1 MAWAA
6 LQVVLYRSKEPAL
19 VIIPLMYPVA
29 VMCAVVYERFWCERL
44 PPSLH
49 SRPTAA
55 IRRSRLL
62 AVRRARLGDRAVE
75 RAKHLLTQ
83 LFVYPPSPQA
93 RAHTLRCARCGTPQ
107 LRGGAPRPSADGER
121 WVSALRSVLGWSS
134 VSPFTALVIHQDK
147 KLQMSYL
154 ALFCF
159 VVAFSFSWEA
169 YWRGQGIPHRGL
181 FSGNHEVEVWAWQ
194 VYLYAIATSLGVTAN
209 GIILMQLLR
218 EKSENAIRAHKMLA
232 CSIMPPPV
240 AKEIF
245 EIQWQRI
252 REGKLAQ
259 RQMARATRAN
269 DQASA
274 PILPPRDVSP
284 PRSAAP
290 PASATPILRFTAT
303 TAKPPTYSVC
313 SDPSFRCSSANLPA
327 TEFPPRS
334 PRAVTV
340 CTHVIPAEDR
350 ARTPA
355 TTNEEI
361 RGKR

>member
-1 MAWAA
+1 MCSLWHLRRLKRTPFA
-6 LQVVLYRSKEPAL
+6 LLQMESGG
-19 VIIPLMYPVA
+19 
-29 VMCAVVYERFWCERL
+29 FQL
-44 PPSLH
+44 P
-49 SRPTAA
+49 
-55 IRRSRLL
+55 
-62 AVRRARLGDRAVE
+62 E
-75 RAKHLLTQ
+75 
-83 LFVYPPSPQA
+83 
-93 RAHTLRCARCGTPQ
+93 
-107 LRGGAPRPSADGER
+107 APR
-121 WVSALRSVLGWSS
+121 WSS

-154 ALFCF
+154 ALFASSSPSPS
-159 VVAFSFSWEA
+159 VREA

-209 GIILMQLLR
+209 GIILMQLLI

-252 REGKLAQ
+252 RDG
-259 RQMARATRAN
+259 RRRRDRWRATRAN

-313 SDPSFRCSSANLPA
+313 SERVSLLFGKPSSDGVPASQSS
-327 TEFPPRS
+327 RS
-334 PRAVTV
+334 NR

-361 RGKR
+361 RKR